1 MSCLCNHELAALR
14 AYGDFGMNGLVLV
27 SADSGRVWFL
37 QHISM
42 GLCEQQAKCESLQ
55 IADASTSQSSQV
67 RGN

>member
-1 MSCLCNHELAALR
+1 MSCVCNHEHAALR
-14 AYGDFGMNGLVLV
+14 AYGDFGMDELVLV

-55 IADASTSQSSQV
+55 IAEASTSQNSQV